1 LKELRDATQGKGV
14 DVVLNSLA
22 GPLIDAGL
30 EVLAPGGRFIE
41 LGVADLRSVDWVTT
55 VRPDV
60 TYHTVNL
67 ATEIETAS
75 IGTQQIIAALVEQ
88 FQSGELKP
96 LPREIFRFDQIQD
109 AFHYMAQARHIGRVV
124 VSPQGQT
131 MTPDIRKD
139 GSYLVTGGTS
149 GLGLKV
155 AEWLAVRGAGEVIV
169 MGRNLPSAEA
179 AKVFEDMRAA
189 GTAVT
194 VRQGDVAMEAD
205 AAAALHSNLPLR
217 GIFHSAGILDDGALL
232 QQNWER
238 FQRVLAPKVD
248 GSRHLH
254 RLSQDYPLD
263 HFVLFSSMSGLF
275 GSPGQTNYASAN
287 TFLDAL
293 ACFRR
298 LRNLPALSIDWGA
311 WSETGLA
318 ARNGVVERS
327 SRKGI
332 LGMSTQ
338 DGLSALEALQTGNVG
353 PQWMVGPVNWTQ
365 YFLNDLPAGQR
376 LFLSGL
382 QVTGQ
387 PPKPGERSHSK
398 HVSWL
403 PQLQIIAKSR
413 WRELLTKL
421 VEERIRVILRLDRSQ
436 TVIADQPLQ
445 ELGLDSLLSIELRNS
460 LGLSIN
466 RTLPATLL
474 FNYPTLDALTE
485 FLARELGAEVA
496 TKAAVPKVKSNR
508 KNLVDNI
515 EALSDEEV
523 DLMLGEKA
531 MRGAQ

>member
-1 LKELRDATQGKGV
+1 
-14 DVVLNSLA
+14 
-22 GPLIDAGL
+22 
-30 EVLAPGGRFIE
+30 
-41 LGVADLRSVDWVTT
+41 
-55 VRPDV
+55 
-60 TYHTVNL
+60 
-67 ATEIETAS
+67 
-75 IGTQQIIAALVEQ
+75 
-88 FQSGELKP
+88 
-96 LPREIFRFDQIQD
+96 
-109 AFHYMAQARHIGRVV
+109 
-124 VSPQGQT
+124 
-131 MTPDIRKD
+131 
-139 GSYLVTGGTS
+139 
-149 GLGLKV
+149 
-155 AEWLAVRGAGEVIV
+155 
-169 MGRNLPSAEA
+169 
-179 AKVFEDMRAA
+179 
-189 GTAVT
+189 
-194 VRQGDVAMEAD
+194 
-205 AAAALHSNLPLR
+205 
-217 GIFHSAGILDDGALL
+217 
-232 QQNWER
+232 
-238 FQRVLAPKVD
+238 
-248 GSRHLH
+248 
-254 RLSQDYPLD
+254 
-263 HFVLFSSMSGLF
+263 
-275 GSPGQTNYASAN
+275 
-287 TFLDAL
+287 
-293 ACFRR
+293 
-298 LRNLPALSIDWGA
+298 
-311 WSETGLA
+311 
-318 ARNGVVERS
+318 
-327 SRKGI
+327 
-332 LGMSTQ
+332 
-338 DGLSALEALQTGNVG
+338 
-353 PQWMVGPVNWTQ
+353 MVGPVNWTQ

-387 PPKPGERSHSK
+387 PPKPAERSHSK